1 VALFN
6 FISKKEAV
14 EDKQRLI
21 KAFEPLVKAYQQLQ
35 LQQRFNSSLGN
46 TIYGYSDQT
55 AQIDAYASIG
65 DLYAI
70 INKIVKTAALIPIY
84 EYRVTN
90 KKKYGQYRVELKRY
104 LKQPNNKKLYE
115 LKQMQSDSMELA
127 GEGSPLQD
135 RLDNPNTFQS
145 KAEFY
150 SLTYLFKLLTGNYYI
165 YKDVLD
171 AGANM
176 GNVFEMYNLPP
187 NFTFPV
193 ASSDIPRRCT
203 GYKFTLYNNNL
214 QFEKDLIIHGK
225 YSNPVFDFSGNELI
239 GLSPLKAGAKVLT
252 TVANETDYAN
262 QALKN
267 AGAGGVIVNEDPENF
282 TPESLGQL
290 KDDVLKELGS
300 AWNGNSNINANKLGF
315 LAGKWNYLKIFI
327 DPANMQLL
335 DQQKM
340 TFKRLCNLYGV
351 SDKLFN
357 NDDGAKYDNYDVA
370 LKEMYTNAAL
380 PLVSGLCDDFNLG
393 LKQHFDESS
402 IVGYDITDIPELQE
416 NQGDIIKKYSDS
428 PAFRVNDLY
437 ESLGFGRIDPVNGDK
452 ILIKSGYQLLDD
464 VATPE
469 IPLDDL
475 GSANDYQ

>member
-1 VALFN
+1 MALFN
-6 FISKKEAV
+6 FISKK
-14 EDKQRLI
+14 
-21 KAFEPLVKAYQQLQ
+21 KAIASFAPLVKAYQQLQ

-70 INKIVKTAALIPIY
+70 INKIVKTAALIPVY
-84 EYRVTN
+84 EYKVTN
-90 KKKYGQYRVELKRY
+90 KKQYGKYRIELKRY

-115 LKQMQSDSMELA
+115 LKQMQNDSMELA

-145 KAEFY
+145 KSEFY
-150 SLTYLFKLLTGNYYI
+150 TLTYLFKLLTGNYYI
-165 YKDVLD
+165 YKDVLN
-171 AGANM
+171 AGANI
-176 GNVFEMYNLPP
+176 GNVFQMYNLPP
-187 NFTFPV
+187 NFTFPI
-193 ASSDIPRRCT
+193 ASSDIPRRTT
-203 GYKFTLYNNNL
+203 GYKFTLYNNNK
-214 QFEKDLIIHGK
+214 QFDKELIIHGK

-239 GLSPLKAGAKVLT
+239 GLSPLKAGAKTLT

-267 AGAGGVIVNEDPENF
+267 AGAGGVIVNEDPEHF
-282 TPESLGQL
+282 TSEALGQL
-290 KDDVLKELGS
+290 KDDVLTELGS
-300 AWNGNSNINANKLGF
+300 AWNGSSNINANKLGF

-393 LKQHFDESS
+393 LKKHFDESS

-416 NQGDIIKKYSDS
+416 NQSDIIKKYSDS

-475 GSANDYQ
+475 GSNNDYQ